1 MVLQTAGCYWLD
13 IGKEN
18 KCFDKSLRDNIF
30 SRRNTFFQISFN
42 QYFFATIFCVLSQI
56 RFCYILSNSVY
67 RSWKEWNGIVSKV
80 MGSPESWLTL
90 AKFGS
95 SWLKIADL
103 WHWTQMNS
111 EKRKTIWIFWWFDYT
126 KWLNQIDICLWKNTR
141 PWDPFLLLSK
151 VKRLDWFFWLTPL
164 REYCECVEWG

>member
-1 MVLQTAGCYWLD
+1 MYQ
-13 IGKEN
+13 
-18 KCFDKSLRDNIF
+18 
-30 SRRNTFFQISFN
+30 
-42 QYFFATIFCVLSQI
+42 
-56 RFCYILSNSVY
+56 
-67 RSWKEWNGIVSKV
+67 SWKNWNGIVSKV
-80 MGSPESWLTL
+80 MGSLESWLTL

-141 PWDPFLLLSK
+141 IWGPFFTQQSETIGLIFLADSTERILWMRRVG
-151 VKRLDWFFWLTPL
+151 VKFCPSGRWQLQIWPQIPMVPPLDSGCSLNFLPHFAAQTSIICYFWK
-164 REYCECVEWG
+164 YNFCF